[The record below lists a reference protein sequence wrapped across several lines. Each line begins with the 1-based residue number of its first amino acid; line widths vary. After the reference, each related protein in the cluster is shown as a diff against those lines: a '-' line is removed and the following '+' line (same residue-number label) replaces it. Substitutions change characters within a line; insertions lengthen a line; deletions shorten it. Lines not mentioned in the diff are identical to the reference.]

1 MSFLAGSWQVAHSRA
16 RSSTEFC
23 VSIASNSSGMRRCKR
38 MLKTEPRNLVLQTDS
53 YKFTHWKQYPP
64 GTQHVYSYLES
75 RGGMFPQTLF
85 FGLQYYLLKYLCGS
99 VVNEEDVLE
108 ARQFVDGHIAPGI
121 FNFEGWMHIVRAH
134 GGKLPVVIK
143 AAPEGSLVDVQNVL
157 MTIENTDPQCY
168 WLTNY
173 LETLLLKVW
182 YPITVATLSQ
192 SIRRVVLAA
201 LQRSGDPTL
210 IDFKLHDF
218 GYRGVSSEETAGI
231 GAAAHLI
238 NFKGTDTVAG
248 VRVLQQ
254 FYQSQEME
262 GFSIPAAEHSTITA
276 WGRENEAQAY
286 ENMLTQ
292 FPEGLV
298 AVVSDSY
305 NVYEACEKMWGGALR
320 EKVEHREG
328 TLVVRPD
335 SGKPREVV
343 LKVLEILGAK
353 FGYETNAKSY
363 RVLNPKIRVIQGDG
377 VNYWTIQDTLT
388 AMNRAGWSADN
399 ITFDMGRALLLQLNR
414 DTQQFAFRC
423 SNVTVSGE
431 DRDVFKDP
439 VEGRDKASKRGRLA
453 LHFKNGEW
461 NTMRL
466 RRGVEDP
473 DDRLKPVFKDGELLV
488 NQSVAEV
495 RRRSRLGESGQPA

>member
-1 MSFLAGSWQVAHSRA
+1 MQLS
-16 RSSTEFC
+16 
-23 VSIASNSSGMRRCKR
+23 
-38 MLKTEPRNLVLQTDS
+38 EPRNLVLQTDS

-64 GTQHVYSYLES
+64 GTEYVYSYLES

-85 FGLQYYLLKYLCGS
+85 FGLQYYLIKYLQGA
-99 VVNEEDVLE
+99 VVSEDDVKE
-108 ARQFVDGHIAPGI
+108 AREFVDRHIGPGQ
-121 FNFEGWMHIVRAH
+121 FNFDGWMHIVRDC

-143 AAPEGSLVDVQNVL
+143 AVPEGSAVEVQNVL
-157 MTIENTDPQCY
+157 MTIENTDPVCY
-168 WLTNY
+168 WLPNY

-182 YPITVATLSQ
+182 YPITVATLSH
-192 SIRRVVLAA
+192 SIRQVILAS
-201 LQRSGDPTL
+201 LQRSGDPAL

-248 VRVLQQ
+248 IRVLQQ
-254 FYQSQEME
+254 FYQSEEME

-276 WGRENEAQAY
+276 WGRENEVRAY
-286 ENMLTQ
+286 DNMLTQ
-292 FPEGLV
+292 FPGGLV

-305 NVYEACEKMWGGALR
+305 NVYDACEKLWGEALR
-320 EKVEHREG
+320 EKVLQRQG

-343 LKVLEILGAK
+343 MKVLESLGSK
-353 FGYETNAKSY
+353 FGYETNAKGY

-399 ITFDMGRALLLQLNR
+399 ITFGMGGALLQQLNR
-414 DTQQFAFRC
+414 DTQQFAFK
-423 SNVTVSGE
+423 SSSIVVNGE

-439 VEGRDKASKRGRLA
+439 VEGHDKASKRGRLVLRQRNGSWTTVRA
-453 LHFKNGEW
+453 ARGAQDSGDHLRPVFRNGEVL
-461 NTMRL
+461 TTE
-466 RRGVEDP
+466 GVVE
-473 DDRLKPVFKDGELLV
+473 
-488 NQSVAEV
+488 
-495 RRRSRLGESGQPA
+495 